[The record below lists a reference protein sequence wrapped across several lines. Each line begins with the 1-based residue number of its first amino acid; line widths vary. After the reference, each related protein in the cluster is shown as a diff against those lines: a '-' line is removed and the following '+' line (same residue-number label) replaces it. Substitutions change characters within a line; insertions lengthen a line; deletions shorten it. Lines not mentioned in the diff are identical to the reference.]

1 MKIQATRLPLLA
13 ALLLTIASCGK
24 PPAPQADAPPAAAEA
39 QPPAADQ
46 APAADAAAT
55 MPRSDSPEGARVEI
69 LSPRDGDIVTSP
81 VKVVFGLEGMTVA
94 PAGDP
99 TPNSGH
105 HHLLV
110 DVAAPD
116 LGLPIPKDAQHLH
129 FGQAQTEAEI
139 TLAPGQHTLQ
149 LLLGDTNHVP
159 HNPPLIST
167 PITITVQ

>member
-1 MKIQATRLPLLA
+1 MQNHATRL
-13 ALLLTIASCGK
+13 LLLVALGLTITGCGK
-24 PPAPQADAPPAAAEA
+24 PPAPQAEAPPAAEA
-39 QPPAADQ
+39 PPPPAAEV
-46 APAADAAAT
+46 PAADAAAPL
-55 MPRSDSPEGARVEI
+55 PRSDSPAGATVAI
-69 LSPRDGDIVTSP
+69 LSPRDGDIVSSP

-94 PAGDP
+94 PAGDL

-110 DVAAPD
+110 DVAPPD
-116 LGLPIPKDAQHLH
+116 LGLPLPKDAQHLH

-149 LLLGDTNHVP
+149 LVLGDGNHVP
-159 HNPPLIST
+159 HNPPVISA

>member
-1 MKIQATRLPLLA
+1 MQIQANRRLLLA
-13 ALLLTIASCGK
+13 ALWLTIAGCGK
-24 PPAPQADAPPAAAEA
+24 PPAPQADTAAALT
-39 QPPAADQ
+39 PAVE
-46 APAADAAAT
+46 AAAPL
-55 MPRSDSPEGARVEI
+55 PRNDSPADARVEI

-81 VKVVFGLEGMTVA
+81 VKVVFGLDGMTVA

-99 TPNSGH
+99 APNSGH

-110 DVAAPD
+110 DVTAPD
-116 LGLPIPKDAQHLH
+116 LALPIPKDAQHLH
-129 FGQAQTEAEI
+129 FGQAQTEAEV

-159 HNPPLIST
+159 HNPPVLSA